1 MSTQYVYTLTFSDP
15 GKSEIITIP
24 GTSTGPGK
32 NNYDT
37 SLDLVG
43 PGYVGYG
50 KSIAQN
56 FLKLLENFSG
66 PNPPQNSIEG
76 QLWYDT
82 SNPDRSVLRINN
94 GELSAARWPVA
105 NGIYQQAN
113 DPYTQYL
120 QNVKDG
126 DIWVDTNDN
135 QLKIRFGD
143 VWTIVGPSTSA
154 TENRSGLDVEKIFA
168 TTGEEYPVIKLW
180 INGNVVA
187 IISYNEFTPRLVIDG
202 FSLLKPGINLT
213 NKVDT
218 RFNGLAERAASLQV
232 SRTEIIRANEVL
244 KNRVSA
250 ASRQIHTG
258 TLVVESINGLSIKRN
273 SITPELKLYADSN
286 TAYINFTATTGYM
299 KIGLQDNSY
308 FSFNSNGKVGINTT
322 ASFLSPSSP
331 TLTVNGG
338 ASFSNAVSI
347 TVPTITNNGLT
358 LGGSA
363 SISGNL
369 NIGGSL
375 SITNKTTV
383 SNTLT
388 VVDIIASTSTAEI
401 GSVTVPFERIYV
413 TTIGTTGTEVFI
425 YGTTETAERLES
437 SRNFRVDG
445 VITSTNVAF
454 NGTASVVLTATTNAS
469 LITGTVV
476 TTSTTATQTLL
487 VVNTATGSGQLNQI
501 SKRDFLSDVYSSTIQ
516 TGMIVPFGGQK
527 NLSLPNRGAPEGW
540 LWCDNVST
548 ATVAHPDLYA
558 VLGLRYT
565 SSSTVVGSFQVPDLS
580 TANFI
585 TTGTTTGTYLTY
597 IIKT

>member
-1 MSTQYVYTLTFSDP
+1 MTQYAYTLTFSDLS
-15 GKSEIITIP
+15 KSGITIP
-24 GTSTGPGK
+24 GTQSGPGK

-43 PGYVGYG
+43 PGYIGYG

-56 FLKLLENFSG
+56 FLKILENFSG

-82 SNPDRSVLRINN
+82 SNPDRKVLRINN

-113 DPYTQYL
+113 DPSTQYL

-126 DIWVDTNDN
+126 DIWVDTDNN
-135 QLKIRFGD
+135 QLKIRFGQD
-143 VWTIVGPSTSA
+143 WTIVGPSTSSTA
-154 TENRSGLDVEKIFA
+154 NRSGLDVETISG
-168 TTGEEYPVIKLW
+168 TGPGESFPIIKLW
-180 INGNVVA
+180 LDGNVVA
-187 IISYNEFTPRLVIDG
+187 IISYYEFTPRLVIEG
-202 FSLLKPGINLT
+202 FSLLRPGVNLT
-213 NKVDT
+213 NKVNT
-218 RFNGLAERAASLQV
+218 RFNGLAERASSLQV

-244 KNRVSA
+244 KNKISPVA
-250 ASRQIHTG
+250 RQIHTG
-258 TLVVESINGLSIKRN
+258 TLVVESINGLSVKRN
-273 SITPELKLYADSN
+273 SVTPELRLYADNN
-286 TAYINFTATTGYM
+286 TAYINFTATVGYM
-299 KIGLQDNSY
+299 KLGLEDSSY
-308 FSFNSNGKVGINTT
+308 LSFNSNGRVGINTT

-331 TLTVNGG
+331 VLTVNGG
-338 ASFSNAVSI
+338 ASFSNTVSI
-347 TVPTITNNGLT
+347 TASTITNTSLIVGAGITAAGDL
-358 LGGSA
+358 SV
-363 SISGNL
+363 SGTAL
-369 NIGGSL
+369 
-375 SITNKTTV
+375 ITNKTTI

-388 VVDIIASTSTAEI
+388 VIDIVASTSTAEI

-413 TTIGTTGTEVFI
+413 TAIGTTGTEVFV
-425 YGTTETAERLES
+425 YGTAETAEKLES

-501 SKRDFLSDVYSSTIQ
+501 SKRDFLSDVYSSIFQ
-516 TGMIVPFGGQK
+516 TGMIVPFAGEK
-527 NLSLPNRGAPEGW
+527 NVSLPNRGAPDGW

-548 ATVAHPDLYA
+548 ATVSHPALYS

-565 SSSTVVGSFQVPDLS
+565 STATVVGSFQVPDFVT
-580 TANFI
+580 TASGGYVVN
-585 TTGTTTGTYLTY
+585 Y